1 MILIPLSPLTPLSGG
16 CDGVGVIETRNN
28 PTRKGEIL

>member
-1 MILIPLSPLTPLSGG
+1 MILIPLSPLTSLSGG
-16 CDGVGVIETRNN
+16 CDGVGIIETGTN